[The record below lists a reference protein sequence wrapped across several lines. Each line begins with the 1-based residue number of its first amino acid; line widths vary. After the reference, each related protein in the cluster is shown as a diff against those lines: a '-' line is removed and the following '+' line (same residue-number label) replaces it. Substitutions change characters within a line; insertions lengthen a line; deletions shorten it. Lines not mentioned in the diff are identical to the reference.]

1 MFALR
6 VCPSCCPSSMARS
19 ALFIYFVLAF
29 FSADSSIYFRNPPPS
44 FIRKVEMIRWRVVK
58 RWARQILRGMHYLH
72 SQDPPIIHR
81 DLKCDNIF
89 INGAAGDI
97 RIGDLGLSTS
107 NTRSEKVSVRNK
119 NKKHLTPTLYQYM
132 RKSLLRS
139 VARVLVSCTSYIHPA
154 ILVCQ
159 LLY

>member
-1 MFALR
+1 MYSNRLLFRTYRPLVPSPSHALTL
-6 VCPSCCPSSMARS
+6 S
-19 ALFIYFVLAF
+19 
-29 FSADSSIYFRNPPPS
+29 S

-107 NTRSEKVSVRNK
+107 NTRSEKVWCCYRLK
-119 NKKHLTPTLYQYM
+119 
-132 RKSLLRS
+132 
-139 VARVLVSCTSYIHPA
+139 
-154 ILVCQ
+154 
-159 LLY
+159 

>member
-1 MFALR
+1 MGQHTNTFIEQVEWAT
-6 VCPSCCPSSMARS
+6 PARI
-19 ALFIYFVLAF
+19 L
-29 FSADSSIYFRNPPPS
+29 PPLGAHPTLTCTRILICTS

-107 NTRSEKVSVRNK
+107 NTRSEKV
-119 NKKHLTPTLYQYM
+119 
-132 RKSLLRS
+132 
-139 VARVLVSCTSYIHPA
+139 
-154 ILVCQ
+154 
-159 LLY
+159 

>member
-1 MFALR
+1 MELVKAVDGAVFSQSSPVPYVFRLFASYPLSD
-6 VCPSCCPSSMARS
+6 CISTLS
-19 ALFIYFVLAF
+19 
-29 FSADSSIYFRNPPPS
+29 FS
-44 FIRKVEMIRWRVVK
+44 RKVEMIRWRVVK

-107 NTRSEKVSVRNK
+107 NTRSEKVRSSATCR
-119 NKKHLTPTLYQYM
+119 L
-132 RKSLLRS
+132 SELRES
-139 VARVLVSCTSYIHPA
+139 I
-154 ILVCQ
+154 
-159 LLY
+159 

>member
-1 MFALR
+1 
-6 VCPSCCPSSMARS
+6 
-19 ALFIYFVLAF
+19 
-29 FSADSSIYFRNPPPS
+29 
-44 FIRKVEMIRWRVVK
+44 MIRWRVVK

-107 NTRSEKVSVRNK
+107 NTRSEKVRVAKHK
-119 NKKHLTPTLYQYM
+119 NHKNSNVY
-132 RKSLLRS
+132 S
-139 VARVLVSCTSYIHPA
+139 SYFVFVFFHVYELFAGCGMYKYHIRRIP
-154 ILVCQ
+154 I
-159 LLY
+159 

>member
-1 MFALR
+1 
-6 VCPSCCPSSMARS
+6 
-19 ALFIYFVLAF
+19 
-29 FSADSSIYFRNPPPS
+29 
-44 FIRKVEMIRWRVVK
+44 MIRWRVVK

-107 NTRSEKVSVRNK
+107 NTRSEKVWV
-119 NKKHLTPTLYQYM
+119 LL
-132 RKSLLRS
+132 SL
-139 VARVLVSCTSYIHPA
+139 VGWV
-154 ILVCQ
+154 
-159 LLY
+159 

>member
-1 MFALR
+1 MTLQR
-6 VCPSCCPSSMARS
+6 
-19 ALFIYFVLAF
+19 FVLRTRSRLSFYRLFCRSTA
-29 FSADSSIYFRNPPPS
+29 RS

-58 RWARQILRGMHYLH
+58 RWARQILRGIQYLH

-107 NTRSEKVSVRNK
+107 NTRSQKVEHGLSGASAVC
-119 NKKHLTPTLYQYM
+119 LCY
-132 RKSLLRS
+132 LLQSTTHKVVSPEYCWRHGECQ
-139 VARVLVSCTSYIHPA
+139 ARFTYNNNRQIQCTR
-154 ILVCQ
+154 VWRQ
-159 LLY
+159 LHD

>member
-1 MFALR
+1 MKYAPIAGITIAGFTLVDPPGLLVGYCFSLQIPSQQAVAL
-6 VCPSCCPSSMARS
+6 VLLS
-19 ALFIYFVLAF
+19 AISRCSPVFTKN
-29 FSADSSIYFRNPPPS
+29 ADEIIKICFHPPS

-58 RWARQILRGMHYLH
+58 RWARQILRGIDYLH

-107 NTRSEKVSVRNK
+107 NTRSQKVIPEKNICMLCRD
-119 NKKHLTPTLYQYM
+119 
-132 RKSLLRS
+132 
-139 VARVLVSCTSYIHPA
+139 
-154 ILVCQ
+154 
-159 LLY
+159 

>member
-1 MFALR
+1 
-6 VCPSCCPSSMARS
+6 
-19 ALFIYFVLAF
+19 
-29 FSADSSIYFRNPPPS
+29 
-44 FIRKVEMIRWRVVK
+44 MIRWRVVK

-107 NTRSEKVSVRNK
+107 NTRSEKVRGLFVAHGCCCISSLNDVCLYLFMYISDGVQE
-119 NKKHLTPTLYQYM
+119 HLW
-132 RKSLLRS
+132 
-139 VARVLVSCTSYIHPA
+139 
-154 ILVCQ
+154 
-159 LLY
+159 

>member
-1 MFALR
+1 MISYRLVFVRLFCPLIFIAIFQLTVSSTTRPYNSLTLDCLIHGITLYILARTHLGVNASVLSLFTALT
-6 VCPSCCPSSMARS
+6 V
-19 ALFIYFVLAF
+19 
-29 FSADSSIYFRNPPPS
+29 S

-58 RWARQILRGMHYLH
+58 RWARQILRGMNYLH

-107 NTRSEKVSVRNK
+107 NTRSEKVRG
-119 NKKHLTPTLYQYM
+119 
-132 RKSLLRS
+132 
-139 VARVLVSCTSYIHPA
+139 C
-154 ILVCQ
+154 
-159 LLY
+159 

>member
-1 MFALR
+1 MWVSSLSVLHYGPGVGAKTKRSLRLPTRGWFVHHPHFIPSVIPPSLSDAL
-6 VCPSCCPSSMARS
+6 P
-19 ALFIYFVLAF
+19 AL
-29 FSADSSIYFRNPPPS
+29 S

-107 NTRSEKVSVRNK
+107 NTRSEKV
-119 NKKHLTPTLYQYM
+119 
-132 RKSLLRS
+132 RS
-139 VARVLVSCTSYIHPA
+139 TVAGRLPKWCERGSGMAGVDR
-154 ILVCQ
+154 Q
-159 LLY
+159 

>member
-1 MFALR
+1 MNEVRLLQNLEHKNLVQFHGSWVNR
-6 VCPSCCPSSMARS
+6 EREEV
-19 ALFIYFVLAF
+19 IFVTEIMQSGSLM
-29 FSADSSIYFRNPPPS
+29 D

-72 SQDPPIIHR
+72 SQEPPIIHR

-107 NTRSEKVSVRNK
+107 
-119 NKKHLTPTLYQYM
+119 
-132 RKSLLRS
+132 
-139 VARVLVSCTSYIHPA
+139 
-154 ILVCQ
+154 
-159 LLY
+159 